1 MQTFLENAFDK
12 AISESVDNIDY
23 LVHSY
28 MLEFGRKKEEI
39 FEIDIPETKSF
50 KEKMLKVFKDILDAI
65 KKFVDGAILQ
75 IRIQAQKIK
84 LNSKLKELKDMMAKK
99 RSRAV
104 NKRYNLFDIVR
115 YKKFY
120 TDFMNR
126 YTAELIKGLNKD
138 FKSVNEYER
147 WKNQMMDKLSD
158 FNYKLTDEEMWKLS
172 TSINTAVEVSVKEAE
187 NREKNLKMVQ
197 EQGSK
202 AIKQLE
208 SYYRKIDIE
217 NSLIN
222 YEKSNQVRKHI
233 FKLKHSFIGL
243 VCSKIAQFIKTIF
256 RIVTK
261 HTFACVTALIVVLI
275 AL

>member
-28 MLEFGRKKEEI
+28 MLEFARKKNEK

-104 NKRYNLFDIVR
+104 NKRHNLFDIVR

-120 TDFMNR
+120 TDFINR
-126 YTAELIKGLNKD
+126 YTAELIKGLN
-138 FKSVNEYER
+138 SVP
-147 WKNQMMDKLSD
+147 
-158 FNYKLTDEEMWKLS
+158 
-172 TSINTAVEVSVKEAE
+172 EVIC
-187 NREKNLKMVQ
+187 
-197 EQGSK
+197 G
-202 AIKQLE
+202 
-208 SYYRKIDIE
+208 
-217 NSLIN
+217 
-222 YEKSNQVRKHI
+222 
-233 FKLKHSFIGL
+233 
-243 VCSKIAQFIKTIF
+243 
-256 RIVTK
+256 
-261 HTFACVTALIVVLI
+261 
-275 AL
+275 